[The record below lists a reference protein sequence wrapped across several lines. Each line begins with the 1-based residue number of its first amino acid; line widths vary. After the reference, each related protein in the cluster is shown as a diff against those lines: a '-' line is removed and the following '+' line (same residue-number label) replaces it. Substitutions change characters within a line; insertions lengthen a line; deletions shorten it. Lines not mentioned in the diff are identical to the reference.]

1 MRLFINLLL
10 LCISVHSTANQNL
23 MVVTEL
29 APPNQVLLNNQVTGY
44 STELVNMIILEAK
57 LNAPINMY
65 PWARAYKM
73 AVNNSNTLIYSMA
86 RTTDRETLFHWIGPV
101 AQFEMGFVKLSERSD
116 INFDNTEQAKQY
128 KIAVQR
134 HDIAAQVLVKRG
146 FEVLLTTDIQK
157 SYQLLLARKVDLV
170 VDDANYLASISEQ
183 LAINSNALTFVH
195 AIEGLTLAGYLAA
208 NINTDEDIIKAL
220 QQAFLKVKNTEKY
233 RQLITAN

>member
-1 MRLFINLLL
+1 
-10 LCISVHSTANQNL
+10 
-23 MVVTEL
+23 
-29 APPNQVLLNNQVTGY
+29 
-44 STELVNMIILEAK
+44 
-57 LNAPINMY
+57 
-65 PWARAYKM
+65 
-73 AVNNSNTLIYSMA
+73 MA

-134 HDIAAQVLVKRG
+134 HDLASQVLVKRG

-170 VDDANYLASISEQ
+170 VDDANYLASMSEQ
-183 LAINSNALTFVH
+183 LAINANALTFVH
-195 AIEGLTLAGYLAA
+195 AIEGLAVAGYLAA

-220 QQAFLKVKNTEKY
+220 QQAFLKVKSTEKY
-233 RQLITAN
+233 RQLITAH

>member
-1 MRLFINLLL
+1 
-10 LCISVHSTANQNL
+10 

-29 APPNQVLLNNQVTGY
+29 SPPNQVLLNNQVTGY

-57 LNAPINMY
+57 LNAPISMY

-86 RTTDRETLFHWIGPV
+86 RTTERETLFHWIGPV

-116 INFDNTEQAKQY
+116 INFNETDQAKQY

-134 HDIAAQVLVKRG
+134 HDLASQVLIKRG

-170 VDDANYLASISEQ
+170 VDDANYLASMSEQ
-183 LAINSNALTFVH
+183 LAINTNTLTFVH
-195 AIEGLTLAGYLAA
+195 AIEGLSVAGYLAA
-208 NINTDEDIIKAL
+208 NINTDGDVVKAL
-220 QQAFLKVKNTEKY
+220 QRAFLKVKNTDKY

>member
-29 APPNQVLLNNQVTGY
+29 SPPNQVLLNNQVTGY

-57 LNAPINMY
+57 LN
-65 PWARAYKM
+65 
-73 AVNNSNTLIYSMA
+73 
-86 RTTDRETLFHWIGPV
+86 
-101 AQFEMGFVKLSERSD
+101 
-116 INFDNTEQAKQY
+116 INFENTEQAKQY

-134 HDIAAQVLVKRG
+134 HDLASQVLVKRG

-170 VDDANYLASISEQ
+170 VDDANYLASMSEQ
-183 LAINSNALTFVH
+183 LAINANALTFVH
-195 AIEGLTLAGYLAA
+195 AIEGLAVAGYLAA

-220 QQAFLKVKNTEKY
+220 QQAFLKVKSTEKY
-233 RQLITAN
+233 RQLITAH